1 MSHSVSHTGPS
12 PRASALSRRK
22 WAPCLRLAGRL
33 LVFYVLLVAVM
44 LLLEKRLIYFPA
56 RWPAGDWSPLG
67 VPREDAW
74 FTSADGTRLHG
85 WFVPHP
91 RPRAVMLIASGNAG
105 NVTVWRDEL
114 EWLHA
119 HGVAALAFDYRG
131 YGRSE
136 GQPEEAG
143 LLADARAARAW
154 LAQRTGVPETAI
166 VLRGRSLGGGVM
178 VDLAARDGARGLV
191 LESTFTSLPDV
202 AARVYFWLPVR
213 LLMRTR
219 FDSLSKIGQYRG
231 PLLQS
236 HGDADEIVPY
246 VLGRRLFEA
255 APGPKWWVTIPGGR
269 HNDPQS
275 SEFYEALQRFLSE
288 ALAAAAG

>member
-1 MSHSVSHTGPS
+1 M
-12 PRASALSRRK
+12 ALFY
-22 WAPCLRLAGRL
+22 L
-33 LVFYVLLVAVM
+33 LVVIGM
-44 LLLEKRLIYFPA
+44 MLLEKRLIYFPA
-56 RWPAGDWSPLG
+56 RWPQGDWSPLT

-74 FTSADGTRLHG
+74 FAAPDGVKLHG
-85 WFVPHP
+85 WFVPHAQ
-91 RPRAVMLIASGNAG
+91 PRAVMLIASGNAG

-119 HGVAALAFDYRG
+119 HGVAAMVFDYRG

-136 GQPEEAG
+136 GKPDEAG

-154 LAQRTGVPETAI
+154 LARRCGVAETDV
-166 VLRGRSLGGGVM
+166 VLRGRSLGGAVM
-178 VDLAARDGARGLV
+178 VDLAAAAGARGLV

-202 AARVYFWLPVR
+202 AAHFYFWLPVR

-219 FDSLSKIGQYRG
+219 FDSLSKIGRYQG

-236 HGDADEIVPY
+236 HGDADEIVPFF
-246 VLGRRLFEA
+246 LGRRLFDA
-255 APGPKWWVTIPGGR
+255 AGGPKQWITIPGGR

-275 SEFYEALQRFLSE
+275 VEFYQALDRFLDSNGKGE
-288 ALAAAAG
+288 VAGRAG